1 MIFKTVLKKKHALA
15 DRNQSFALQA
25 GIPPW
30 EAFAP
35 LSGGGSWFTVT
46 VAPFPQGTSLVLL
59 LQF

>member
-1 MIFKTVLKKKHALA
+1 MLKKKHALA